1 MNCDQF
7 RLVVGAE
14 PASADNEA
22 LAHQQTCADCLRYRE
37 EMQSMDRLIHKALEI
52 PVHEQRID
60 VRRSQI
66 PWRAAASFILGLVL
80 VASLWLVGTRETLA
94 HQSVEHADGEAF
106 AIVSTDKGVADD
118 ELNQVLT
125 RAKLRL
131 RPNAATVSYASS
143 CDFRGH
149 VIPHL
154 VVQTAHGPAVV
165 MILTEE
171 KSISK
176 PIDVNESGYQG
187 VIVPAPRGVLV
198 VLGHHIP
205 ADEVAKSFLSSVDY
219 L

>member
-1 MNCDQF
+1 MNCEQF
-7 RLVVGAE
+7 RSIVGAE
-14 PASADNEA
+14 PASADA
-22 LAHQQTCADCLRYRE
+22 DARAHQESCAECLRYRD
-37 EMQSMDRLIHKALEI
+37 EMQSMDRLIRKALEI

-66 PWRAAASFILGLVL
+66 PWRAAASFVLGLVV
-80 VASLWLVGTRETLA
+80 VASLWMVGTRETLA
-94 HQSVEHADGEAF
+94 HQAVAHADGEAF
-106 AIVSTDKGVADD
+106 AIVSTDQGVADN
-118 ELNQVLT
+118 ELDQVLT
-125 RAKLRL
+125 HAKLRL
-131 RPNAATVSYASS
+131 RPNAAMVSYASS
-143 CDFRGH
+143 CEFRGH

-165 MILTEE
+165 MVLTEE

-176 PIDVNESGYQG
+176 PIAVNESGYEG